1 MVLADGPAGVRGQ
14 VWDERHPSANLPCPT
29 ALAASWDE
37 ALVERVAALLAAEAR
52 RLEVDVVLGPTVN
65 LHRSP
70 LGGRHFECFSEDPLL
85 SGRIG
90 AAFVRALQ
98 AHGVAATPKHYVAND
113 AEADRLSVDVRVD
126 ERSLREVYLA
136 PFEQMAVEAGAWL
149 VMAAYN
155 SVNGAT
161 MTENPLLAEP
171 LKGAWGFDGVVVSDW
186 AAVRSTEAAAN
197 AGTDLAMP
205 GPHSPWGAAL
215 VTAVRAGQ
223 VPEAAV
229 DDKLR
234 RILRLAARVGALAGA
249 APPAVTAPAIPAAAQ
264 VAALAREAAS
274 AGMVLV
280 RNHGDVLP
288 LDPATL
294 RHRRVAVLG
303 PNAATGRTQG
313 GGSATVQPPYTVS
326 PLEGIQ
332 RALGPDVGVRH
343 ARGGNGDSAPAPLT
357 AGQVRHPDSDQPGLA
372 VRFLD
377 AAGAVLREEQ
387 RASGSVVFFGDGVLA
402 EVATV
407 QLRGRFRA
415 ARAGAWR
422 IGMTGVGACTLELDG
437 ETVLDEYLRAESADL
452 AASFLAPPHRAV
464 TRQLAKGQEVPL
476 AMTWRRN
483 AAAGGPGR
491 IAVTAEPPASSDHEQ
506 IEQAVALARES
517 DLAIVVVGTTEEV
530 EREGFDRDSIDLPGR
545 QDDLVRAVATA
556 NPRTIVVVNAG
567 APVALPWRDQVAAV
581 LLSWFPGQEFG
592 NALADVLVGTAE
604 PGGRLPTTWAAE
616 ERDVPVLST
625 QPAGGVL
632 AYTEG
637 IHIGYRAWLRAGAE
651 PAYPFG
657 HGLGY
662 TAWDY
667 LDVDAPVTVPAG
679 TELRLRV
686 RLRNTG
692 ARRGKEVVQA
702 YLDRADSVVERP
714 VRWLAGFA
722 VVTAAAG
729 ETVTADLRI
738 APRAF
743 EHWCEQHHA
752 WHAEAG
758 RFRLRLGRSA
768 ADLRL
773 TTSVGVT
780 VSDLAP
786 PMKEAQCHSRSV
798 GHAPWRGWP
807 CS

>member
-1 MVLADGPAGVRGQ
+1 MVLSDGPAGVRGQ

-37 ALVERVAALLAAEAR
+37 RLVERVATLLAAEAR

-85 SGRIG
+85 AGRIS

-113 AEADRLSVDVRVD
+113 AETDRLSVDVRMD
-126 ERSLREVYLA
+126 ERSLRELYLA
-136 PFEQMAVEAGAWL
+136 PFEQMVVEAGAWL

-155 SVNGAT
+155 RVNGAS

-171 LKGAWGFDGVVVSDW
+171 LKGEWGFDGVVVSDW
-186 AAVRSTEAAAN
+186 GAVRSTEAAAN

-215 VTAVRAGQ
+215 VAAVRAGQ
-223 VPEAAV
+223 VPETAI

-234 RILRLAARVGALAGA
+234 RILRLAARVGALADA
-249 APPAVTAPAIPAAAQ
+249 APPAAVTAPATPSGAR

-280 RNHGDVLP
+280 RNRDNALP

-294 RHRRVAVLG
+294 RLRRVAVLG
-303 PNAATGRTQG
+303 PNAAAGRTQG
-313 GGSATVQPPYTVS
+313 GGSATVHPPYAVS
-326 PLEGIQ
+326 PLEGIR
-332 RALGPDVGVRH
+332 RALGPDIEVRH
-343 ARGGNGDSAPAPLT
+343 APGGNGGGPPAPLT
-357 AGQVRHPDSDQPGLA
+357 AGQVRHPDSNQPGLA

-377 AAGAVLREEQ
+377 AAGAVLHEEH
-387 RASGSVVFFGDGVLA
+387 RAGGTVAFFGDGLLA
-402 EVATV
+402 EVAAV
-407 QLRGRFRA
+407 QLRGRFCA
-415 ARAGAWR
+415 ATTGAWR
-422 IGMTGVGACTLELDG
+422 IGVSGVGACTLKLDG
-437 ETVLDEYLRAESADL
+437 ETVLDEHLSAESADL
-452 AASFLAPPHRAV
+452 AASFLSPPHRAV
-464 TRQLAKGQEVPL
+464 PRQLAEGQEVLL
-476 AMTWRRN
+476 AMTWRRDG
-483 AAAGGPGR
+483 AASGPAR
-491 IAVTAEPPASSDHEQ
+491 VAVTAEPPATSDDEQ
-506 IEQAVALARES
+506 IEQAVALARRS
-517 DLAIVVVGTTEEV
+517 DVAIVVVGTTEEV
-530 EREGFDRDSIDLPGR
+530 EREGFDRHSIDLPGR
-545 QDDLVRAVATA
+545 QDDLVRAVAA
-556 NPRTIVVVNAG
+556 GNPRTIVVVNAG

-581 LLSWFPGQEFG
+581 LLTWFPGQELG
-592 NALADVLVGTAE
+592 NALADVLVGMAE

-625 QPAGGVL
+625 RPASGVL

-637 IHIGYRAWLRAGAE
+637 IHIGYRAWLRAGVE
-651 PAYPFG
+651 PANPFG

-662 TAWDY
+662 TTWDY
-667 LDVDAPVTVPAG
+667 DDLDAPVTVPAG

-702 YLDRADSVVERP
+702 YLDRADSAVERP
-714 VRWLAGFA
+714 ARWLAGFA
-722 VVTAAAG
+722 DVTAAAG
-729 ETVTADLRI
+729 ETVMAELSI

-743 EHWCEQHHA
+743 EHWCERHHL

-758 RFRLRLGRSA
+758 RFRLRVGRSV

-773 TTSVGVT
+773 ATAIE
-780 VSDLAP
+780 LAALP
-786 PMKEAQCHSRSV
+786 
-798 GHAPWRGWP
+798 
-807 CS
+807 

>member
-1 MVLADGPAGVRGQ
+1 MVLSDGPAGVRGQ
-14 VWDERHPSANLPCPT
+14 LWDERHPSANLPCPT
-29 ALAASWDE
+29 ALAATWDE
-37 ALVERVAALLAAEAR
+37 RLVERVATLLAAEAR

-126 ERSLREVYLA
+126 QRSLRELYLA
-136 PFEQMAVEAGAWL
+136 PFEQMVVEAGAWL

-186 AAVRSTEAAAN
+186 GAVRSTEAAAN

-215 VTAVRAGQ
+215 VAAVRAGQ
-223 VPEAAV
+223 IPEAAV

-249 APPAVTAPAIPAAAQ
+249 PPPAAVTAPATPTAAQ
-264 VAALAREAAS
+264 VATLVREAAS
-274 AGMVLV
+274 AGMVLL
-280 RNHGDVLP
+280 RNHGNVLP

-294 RHRRVAVLG
+294 RLRRVAVLG
-303 PNAATGRTQG
+303 PNAATARTQG

-332 RALGPDVGVRH
+332 RVLGPEVEVRH
-343 ARGGNGDSAPAPLT
+343 APGGNGDSAPTPLT
-357 AGQVRHPDSDQPGLA
+357 AGQVRHPVSDQPGLA

-377 AAGAVLREEQ
+377 AAGAVLREEH
-387 RASGSVVFFGDGVLA
+387 RAGGAVVFLGDGVLA
-402 EVATV
+402 EAAAVE
-407 QLRGRFRA
+407 LRGRFRA
-415 ARAGAWR
+415 ASTGAWR

-437 ETVLDEYLRAESADL
+437 ETVLDEYLRPESADL
-452 AASFLAPPHRAV
+452 AATFLSPPHRAV
-464 TRQLAKGQEVPL
+464 TRPLAKGQEVLL

-483 AAAGGPGR
+483 AAAGGPAR
-491 IAVTAEPPASSDHEQ
+491 IAVTAEPPACSDDEQ

-517 DLAIVVVGTTEEV
+517 DVAIVVVGTTEEV

-545 QDDLVRAVATA
+545 QDDLVRAVAA
-556 NPRTIVVVNAG
+556 VNPCTIVVVNAG

-581 LLSWFPGQEFG
+581 LLTWFPGQEFG
-592 NALADVLVGTAE
+592 NALADVLAGSAE

-625 QPAGGVL
+625 EQAGGVL

-667 LDVDAPVTVPAG
+667 LDLDAPVTVPAG

-686 RLRNTG
+686 RLRNIG

-729 ETVTADLRI
+729 ETVAADLRI

-752 WHAEAG
+752 WHSEAG
-758 RFRLRLGRSA
+758 RFRLRLGRSV

-773 TTSVGVT
+773 PTSVELTAPSLAHPQPCAMTAMTSTTS
-780 VSDLAP
+780 A
-786 PMKEAQCHSRSV
+786 AQQ
-798 GHAPWRGWP
+798 PTQ
-807 CS
+807 

>member
-1 MVLADGPAGVRGQ
+1 MVLSDGPAGVRGQ

-37 ALVERVAALLAAEAR
+37 GLVERVAALLAAEAR
-52 RLEVDVVLGPTVN
+52 RLGVDVVLGPTAN

-85 SGRIG
+85 AGRIG

-98 AHGVAATPKHYVAND
+98 AHGVAATPKHYAAND
-113 AEADRLSVDVRVD
+113 AETDRLSVDVRVD
-126 ERSLREVYLA
+126 ERSLRELYLA
-136 PFEQMAVEAGAWL
+136 PFEQMVVEAGAWL

-171 LKGAWGFDGVVVSDW
+171 LKGEWGFDGVVVSDW
-186 AAVRSTEAAAN
+186 GAVRSTEAAAN

-215 VTAVRAGQ
+215 VAAVRAGQ
-223 VPEAAV
+223 VPETAT

-234 RILRLAARVGALAGA
+234 RILRLAARVGALADA
-249 APPAVTAPAIPAAAQ
+249 APSAAVTAPATPSGAR

-280 RNHGDVLP
+280 RNRDNALP

-294 RHRRVAVLG
+294 WLRRVAVLG
-303 PNAATGRTQG
+303 PNAAAGRTQG
-313 GGSATVQPPYTVS
+313 GGSATVHPPYAVS
-326 PLEGIQ
+326 PLEGIRQ
-332 RALGPDVGVRH
+332 ALGPDIEVRH
-343 ARGGNGDSAPAPLT
+343 APGGNGGGPPAPLT
-357 AGQVRHPDSDQPGLA
+357 GGQVRHPDSNQPGLA

-377 AAGAVLREEQ
+377 AAGAVLHEEH
-387 RASGSVVFFGDGVLA
+387 RAGGTVAFFGDGLLA
-402 EVATV
+402 EVAAV

-415 ARAGAWR
+415 ATSGAWR
-422 IGMTGVGACTLELDG
+422 IGVSGVGACTLQLDG
-437 ETVLDEYLRAESADL
+437 ETVLDEHLSAESADL
-452 AASFLAPPHRAV
+452 AASFLSPPHRAV
-464 TRQLAKGQEVPL
+464 SRQLAEGQEVLL
-476 AMTWRRN
+476 AMTWRRDG
-483 AAAGGPGR
+483 AAGGPAR
-491 IAVTAEPPASSDHEQ
+491 VAVTAEPPATSDDEQ
-506 IEQAVALARES
+506 IEQAVALARRS
-517 DLAIVVVGTTEEV
+517 DVAIVVVGTTEEV
-530 EREGFDRDSIDLPGR
+530 EREGFNRHSIDLPGR
-545 QDDLVRAVATA
+545 QDDLVRAVGAV

-581 LLSWFPGQEFG
+581 LLTWFPGQEFG
-592 NALADVLVGTAE
+592 NALADVLVGMAE

-625 QPAGGVL
+625 RPSGGVL

-637 IHIGYRAWLRAGAE
+637 IHIGYRAWLRAGVE

-662 TAWDY
+662 TTWDY
-667 LDVDAPVTVPAG
+667 ENLDVPVTVPAG

-692 ARRGKEVVQA
+692 TRRGKEVIQA
-702 YLDRADSVVERP
+702 YLDRADSAVERP
-714 VRWLAGFA
+714 ARWLAGFA
-722 VVTAAAG
+722 DVTAAAG
-729 ETVTADLRI
+729 ETVTAEFRV

-743 EHWCEQHHA
+743 EHWCERHHL

-758 RFRLRLGRSA
+758 RFRLRVGRSV

-773 TTSVGVT
+773 TTSIEVA
-780 VSDLAP
+780 AP
-786 PMKEAQCHSRSV
+786 P
-798 GHAPWRGWP
+798 
-807 CS
+807 